1 MASQGRGLN
10 RTGGT
15 NYRFP
20 SVAGA
25 SEIISGS
32 VSSSS
37 DSSTRATVATPNSG
51 KKIRIVQI
59 MAWTLSATVHRV
71 EFYFDTGANNQ
82 SDRTKVIGSQ
92 VLDSDGTGGPNM
104 ILTFPDGAGPIGA
117 ADDVISVRTSTNI
130 GTSNEFEVHYR
141 EE

>member
-32 VSSSS
+32 VSSDS

>member
-1 MASQGRGLN
+1 MVSQS
-10 RTGGT
+10 GGEQ
-15 NYRFP
+15 RFP

-32 VSSSS
+32 VSSDS

>member
-1 MASQGRGLN
+1 MVSQS
-10 RTGGT
+10 GGEQ
-15 NYRFP
+15 RFP

-71 EFYFDTGANNQ
+71 EFYFDTGANGQ

>member
-1 MASQGRGLN
+1 MVSQS
-10 RTGGT
+10 GGEQ
-15 NYRFP
+15 RFP

-71 EFYFDTGANNQ
+71 EFYFDTGANGQ

-130 GTSNEFEVHYR
+130 STSNEFEVHYR

>member
-1 MASQGRGLN
+1 MASQSRGLK
-10 RTGGT
+10 RTGGDIH
-15 NYRFP
+15 RFP

-71 EFYFDTGANNQ
+71 EFYFDTGANGQ

-130 GTSNEFEVHYR
+130 STSNEFEVHYR

>member
-1 MASQGRGLN
+1 MVSQS
-10 RTGGT
+10 GGEQ
-15 NYRFP
+15 RFP

-32 VSSSS
+32 VSSDS

-71 EFYFDTGANNQ
+71 EFYFDTGANGQ

>member
-1 MASQGRGLN
+1 MVSQS
-10 RTGGT
+10 GGEQ
-15 NYRFP
+15 RFP

-32 VSSSS
+32 VSSDS

-71 EFYFDTGANNQ
+71 EFYFDTGANGQ

-130 GTSNEFEVHYR
+130 STSNEFEVHYR

>member
-1 MASQGRGLN
+1 MVSQS
-10 RTGGT
+10 GGEQ
-15 NYRFP
+15 RFP

-32 VSSSS
+32 VSSDS

-51 KKIRIVQI
+51 KKARIVQI
-59 MAWTLSATVHRV
+59 QAWTVSATAHRV